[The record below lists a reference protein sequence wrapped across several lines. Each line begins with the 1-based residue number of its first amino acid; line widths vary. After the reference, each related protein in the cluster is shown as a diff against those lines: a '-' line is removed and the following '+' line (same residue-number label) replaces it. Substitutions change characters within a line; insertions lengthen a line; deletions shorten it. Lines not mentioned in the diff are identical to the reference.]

1 MTACSFTGHRVIA
14 ANELEK
20 IKDLLA
26 RAIDFAYDNGVRTF
40 NCGGALGFDTLAA
53 LAVLKKKEAHS
64 DVRLVLYIPCADQCA
79 RWNKRD
85 VDVYNNILAGC
96 DEQILVSEVYDA
108 DCMRRRNEY
117 LAQNCDMLVAYVNKE
132 RSGAAQTVRMA
143 RALGKKVYNLFRG

>member
-14 ANELEK
+14 ANEIDKL
-20 IKDLLA
+20 KDLLT
-26 RAIDFAYDNGVRTF
+26 RAVNYAYDNGVRTF

-53 LAVLKKKEAHS
+53 LTVLKKKEEFP

-85 VDVYNNILAGC
+85 VDTYKRILAMS
-96 DEQILVSEVYDA
+96 DERILVSERYDA
-108 DCMRRRNEY
+108 DCMRRRNER
-117 LAQNCDMLVAYVNKE
+117 LAENCDMLVAYVSND